1 MSNPEA
7 GSRRLRLRLQPND
20 VLPAGISW
28 SILEGYVRTSSWDQ
42 QGDAFTLAIWGPGE
56 WLSSAYS
63 ALSPLEML
71 CISHVFVEQYEPSE
85 ADVLAFLKRQ
95 IQMTEQLF
103 EINRMRSAELRL
115 LALLRWISVRF
126 GQVNS
131 HGHRFSLKE
140 MNLTHRDLADLCGLT
155 RVTVTKNLNRYK
167 SLGLLRSVGEA
178 DLLIPADALA
188 QRRLLADERS
198 SQAP

>member
-1 MSNPEA
+1 MSPAESSSGA
-7 GSRRLRLRLQPND
+7 GSRRIRLRLQPGD
-20 VLPAGISW
+20 VLPSEGSW
-28 SILEGYVRTSSWDQ
+28 SILEGYVRISSWDQ

-56 WLSSAYS
+56 WVSTAYS
-63 ALSPLEML
+63 TLSPLEML
-71 CISHVFVEQYEPSE
+71 CMSHVQVEQYEPAE
-85 ADVLAFLKRQ
+85 GAVLEFLKRQ
-95 IQMTEQLF
+95 IQMTEQIF

-167 SLGLLRSVGEA
+167 SLGLLRSIGES
-178 DLLIPADALA
+178 DLLIPADALLP
-188 QRRLLADERS
+188 RG
-198 SQAP
+198 